1 MVIDVDVKPKRGRSR
16 KPYGKSAP
24 TSRAKESSIEDY
36 LRDRVQRAGGYCIKL
51 PAELYVGIPD
61 RLVIL
66 PNYVI
71 FVELKRPEGGRVAKT
86 QSWWRDTLR
95 NMGHYAEVLRS
106 KEEIDQLLRD
116 FT

>member
-1 MVIDVDVKPKRGRSR
+1 MAVTLSVKPKRGRPR
-16 KPYGKSAP
+16 KPYGRSPATKEAP
-24 TSRAKESSIEDY
+24 IEDY
-36 LRDRVQRAGGYCIKL
+36 LRDQVQRAGGYCIKL

-66 PNYVI
+66 PNYAI
-71 FVELKRPEGGRVAKT
+71 FIELKRPEGGRLAKT
-86 QSWWRDTLR
+86 QSWWRDKLR
-95 NMGHYAEVLRS
+95 EMGHYAEVLRS